1 MGLFTSFLALD
12 TIACSSRDYLP
23 KRYIKITKK
32 IKKHKILQKNKLV
45 VPERKLLKIKL
56 LKQSNDPINYP
67 EKENASSPSLISKF
81 VTTNQDASSHSTR
94 CRPRWWPPNC
104 SRSTTSRSPANCCCC
119 CSSSSS
125 STASCSPTAR
135 SW

>member
-1 MGLFTSFLALD
+1 MGTSFLALD

-56 LKQSNDPINYP
+56 LKQSNYPTNYP
-67 EKENASSPSLISKF
+67 EKENASSPSFI
-81 VTTNQDASSHSTR
+81 
-94 CRPRWWPPNC
+94 
-104 SRSTTSRSPANCCCC
+104 
-119 CSSSSS
+119 
-125 STASCSPTAR
+125 
-135 SW
+135 